1 MAESQVLDTLGA
13 LLAVEALA
21 AKARLSILLYLL
33 KDEDRPEPRL
43 SALETGAVRSL
54 VATQDDLGYQKYV
67 RFNRAVFYE
76 IDKRFS
82 AVFDLGKFVHHLVES
97 SPLQKHSSS
106 CYACL
111 PGILL

>member
-43 SALETGAVRSL
+43 SAFKQAQCVPWWQRKMTSAIRS
-54 VATQDDLGYQKYV
+54 
-67 RFNRAVFYE
+67 
-76 IDKRFS
+76 I
-82 AVFDLGKFVHHLVES
+82 
-97 SPLQKHSSS
+97 PLQSRG
-106 CYACL
+106 
-111 PGILL
+111 PWE